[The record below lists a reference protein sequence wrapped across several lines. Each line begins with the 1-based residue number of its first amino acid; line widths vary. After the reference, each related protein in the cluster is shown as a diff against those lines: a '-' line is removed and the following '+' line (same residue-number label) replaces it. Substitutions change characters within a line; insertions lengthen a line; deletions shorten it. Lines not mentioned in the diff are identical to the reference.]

1 MPPAPDATG
10 PASLVLSALVLAAAV
25 FLGIRQWRDVR
36 GRPAMLSPGD
46 EGHFARQDIR
56 RALGTIVLLILAVA
70 LALGGRMPPQV
81 NGQANQRFVMLWSGI
96 ILLML
101 VLVVLAGLDWISTR
115 LYWRRHRQKLTDEG
129 LSIME
134 DEIRARHAIRHARL
148 REDRPNG
155 HHEPDAD

>member
-10 PASLVLSALVLAAAV
+10 PASLILAAVVFAAAV
-25 FLGIRQWRDVR
+25 FLGYRQWRDIRVR
-36 GRPAMLSPGD
+36 PDGLTPGD

-70 LALGGRMPPQV
+70 LAIGGRMPPKV
-81 NGQANQRFVMLWSGI
+81 NGVANEKFVLLWSGV

-134 DEIRARHAIRHARL
+134 AEIRARHALRRARL

-155 HHEPDAD
+155 HHDAEGG